1 MLGEELLG
9 LSPQKPLGADEASAL
24 VASSIGRLESCGA
37 CTDFSLAGGVATGTF
52 FSRDDGRS
60 SAVASLTSLP
70 LDEDIV
76 VAIGAFDGVHRG
88 HRALLARAAN
98 EADARGAR
106 LVAVTF
112 SPDPAAVLGGA
123 DDADLLCAAE
133 RWQWIQSAGVDD
145 VCVLRFTPELASLD
159 YERFVREVLC
169 GMGRLSAI
177 VVGSDFCLGK
187 GGKGTVEALSK
198 LGAMLGAI
206 SSNGAARAIGEGHHA
221 QGGFDVIGMDLAGS
235 DGRPITATRIRGLLR
250 EGKVEAAAF
259 LLGRCHF
266 VRGSVS
272 HGRGEG
278 TAFGFPTANVEVAPG
293 LLVPAEG
300 VYAGFVVLNGTD
312 CDSRGRATCIAYP
325 AAINVGKPP
334 TFAPGQTGAR
344 FLEATLLGFSGD
356 LYGSSVSVVFC
367 RWLRASR
374 PFDSLDELERT
385 VLGNIEWTR
394 RTLGGQAIDLGEGE
408 AS

>member
-1 MLGEELLG
+1 M
-9 LSPQKPLGADEASAL
+9 
-24 VASSIGRLESCGA
+24 
-37 CTDFSLAGGVATGTF
+37 
-52 FSRDDGRS
+52 
-60 SAVASLTSLP
+60 ASLGSLP

-88 HRALLARAAN
+88 HRALLARAAK
-98 EADARGAR
+98 EADERGAR
-106 LVAVTF
+106 FVAVTF

-123 DDADLLCAAE
+123 DDSDLLCAGE

-159 YERFVREVLC
+159 YERFVPEVLC
-169 GMGRLSAI
+169 GIGRLRAI

-187 GGKGTVEALSK
+187 DGKGTVEALSK
-198 LGAMLGAI
+198 LGATLGVI
-206 SSNGAARAIGEGHHA
+206 SSNGAAQAIGESRQA
-221 QGGFDVIGMDLAGS
+221 QRGFDVIGMDLAGS

-250 EGKVEAAAF
+250 EGKVEAAAS

-266 VRGSVS
+266 IRGVVS

-278 TAFGFPTANVEVAPG
+278 TSFGFPTANVEVAPG

-300 VYAGFVVLNGTD
+300 VYAGYVVL
-312 CDSRGRATCIAYP
+312 SRPCLASKASMRQEAFP

-334 TFAPGQTGAR
+334 TFAPGQKGAR
-344 FLEATLLGFSGD
+344 FLEATLIGFTGD
-356 LYGSSVSVVFC
+356 LYGTSVSVVFC

-374 PFDSLDELERT
+374 PFASLDELERT
-385 VLGNIEWTR
+385 VLGNIDWTR
-394 RTLGGQAIDLGEGE
+394 RTFGGQAIDLGEGE